1 MAASVE
7 SLPVLRRASIT
18 EPRSAWT
25 QSRELA
31 PASSEQPE
39 PDKMESDP
47 VQTRV
52 NKKSLYRMYQYG
64 FLMSLKLG
72 AW

>member
-18 EPRSAWT
+18 EPRSAWI

-52 NKKSLYRMYQYG
+52 NKKV
-64 FLMSLKLG
+64 FV
-72 AW
+72 

>member
-31 PASSEQPE
+31 PASNEQPE

-52 NKKSLYRMYQYG
+52 NTKVFVECINMG
-64 FLMSLKLG
+64 F
-72 AW
+72 